1 MNGQPT
7 GFLIPFIDS
16 EGVAFL
22 GALPQAAMAK
32 DFGLVK
38 KMRARIAD
46 HRGPLRIII
55 RHEPDVAS
63 LSVFGVEAVLE
74 TCKDV
79 RTNIEYTTD
88 IMICDARRL

>member
-22 GALPQAAMAK
+22 GALPQTAVAK

-38 KMRARIAD
+38 KIRARIAG
-46 HRGPLRIII
+46 HRGPLRIVI
-55 RHEPDVAS
+55 RHEPDAES
-63 LSVFGVEAVLE
+63 LSVFGVEAILE
-74 TCKDV
+74 TCRVV

-88 IMICDARRL
+88 IMICDARRI